1 MIHKKTRL
9 CVLLAVF
16 AAAPAFAQNVAVVNG
31 TAIPKSRAD
40 ALIAQLV
47 KQGQK
52 DSPQLHDAVRDEL
65 INREILMQ
73 EAVREGIPTRA
84 DVKAQVAVAQQTVV
98 LRSLIED
105 YVAKNKPSDAEV
117 KARYDELV
125 KQAGGKEYHLHH
137 ILVDNEQQ
145 AKDLIAKIKGGAK
158 FEDLA
163 KQFSKDP
170 GSGKNG
176 GDLDWANPKTYVP
189 EFAAAAEKLQ
199 KGQMTDTPVHTQFG
213 WHIIKLEDRRQK
225 GAPPFD
231 QIKDRILASLVH
243 RKAQEVGQKL
253 RDGAQLEFVDPAL
266 KAEVEEE
273 SKIRPAPAPA
283 KK

>member
-9 CVLLAVF
+9 CVLVAAF

-40 ALIAQLV
+40 ALISQLV
-47 KQGQK
+47 KQGQQ
-52 DSPQLHDAVRDEL
+52 DTPQLHQAVRDEL
-65 INREILMQ
+65 VNREILMQ
-73 EAVREGIPTRA
+73 EAVREGVPARS

-98 LRSLIED
+98 LRAMIED
-105 YVAKNKPSDAEV
+105 YVTKNKPSDAEV
-117 KARYDELV
+117 KARYDELI
-125 KQAGGKEYHLHH
+125 KQAGGNEYHLHH

-213 WHIIKLEDRRQK
+213 WHIIRVDDVRAVKPPPLDQVKGQIVQQMQQEKLQAFE
-225 GAPPFD
+225 
-231 QIKDRILASLVH
+231 
-243 RKAQEVGQKL
+243 QKL
-253 RDGAQLEFVDPAL
+253 RA
-266 KAEVEEE
+266 KAKVE
-273 SKIRPAPAPA
+273 
-283 KK
+283 

>member
-9 CVLLAVF
+9 CVLVAAF

-40 ALIAQLV
+40 ALISQLV
-47 KQGQK
+47 KQGQQ
-52 DSPQLHDAVRDEL
+52 DTPQLHQAVRDEL
-65 INREILMQ
+65 VNREILMQ
-73 EAVREGIPTRA
+73 EAVREGVPARA

-98 LRSLIED
+98 LRAMIED
-105 YVAKNKPSDAEV
+105 YVTKNKPSDAEV
-117 KARYDELV
+117 KARYDELI
-125 KQAGGKEYHLHH
+125 KQAGGNEYHLHH

-213 WHIIKLEDRRQK
+213 WHIIRVDDVRAVKPPPLDQVKGQIVQQMQQEKLQAFE
-225 GAPPFD
+225 
-231 QIKDRILASLVH
+231 
-243 RKAQEVGQKL
+243 QKL
-253 RDGAQLEFVDPAL
+253 RA
-266 KAEVEEE
+266 KAKVE
-273 SKIRPAPAPA
+273 
-283 KK
+283 

>member
-1 MIHKKTRL
+1 MIQKKTRL
-9 CVLLAVF
+9 CVMLAAFV
-16 AAAPAFAQNVAVVNG
+16 AAPAFAQNVAVVNG

-40 ALIAQLV
+40 ALISQLV
-47 KQGQK
+47 KQGQQ
-52 DSPQLHDAVRDEL
+52 DTPQLHQAVRDEL
-65 INREILMQ
+65 VNREILMQ
-73 EAVREGIPTRA
+73 EAVREGVPSRP

-98 LRSLIED
+98 LRAMIED
-105 YVAKNKPSDAEV
+105 FAAKNKPSDAEV

-213 WHIIKLEDRRQK
+213 WHIIRVDDIRDI
-225 GAPPFD
+225 APPPLD
-231 QIKDRILASLVH
+231 QV
-243 RKAQEVGQKL
+243 KAQIVQQMQQEKL
-253 RDGAQLEFVDPAL
+253 QAFEQNLRA
-266 KAEVEEE
+266 KA
-273 SKIRPAPAPA
+273 KIQ
-283 KK
+283 

>member
-9 CVLLAVF
+9 CVLVAVF

-40 ALIAQLV
+40 ALISQLV
-47 KQGQK
+47 KQGQQ
-52 DSPQLHDAVRDEL
+52 DTPQLHQAVRDEL
-65 INREILMQ
+65 VNREILMQ

-98 LRSLIED
+98 LRAMIED
-105 YVAKNKPSDAEV
+105 YVTKNKPSDAQV
-117 KARYDELV
+117 KARYDELI
-125 KQAGGKEYHLHH
+125 KQAGGNEYHLHH

-189 EFAAAAEKLQ
+189 EFAAAAEKLK

-213 WHIIKLEDRRQK
+213 WHIIRVDDIRAVKPPPLDQVKGQIVQQMQQEKLQAFEQNLR
-225 GAPPFD
+225 A
-231 QIKDRILASLVH
+231 
-243 RKAQEVGQKL
+243 KAK
-253 RDGAQLEFVDPAL
+253 
-266 KAEVEEE
+266 VE
-273 SKIRPAPAPA
+273 
-283 KK
+283 